1 MPIYE
6 VTDPKTG
13 RTLELEGDSA
23 PTEQELDQI
32 FSQYQI
38 ERQATAGEKLGG
50 ALDVG
55 LNMLTSAAAKPLSGL
70 YGAATLAST
79 FDPARAAASQKQVE
93 DVLTYQLQEGSQ
105 GQKYAQA
112 IANAPIIKQIGEV
125 FESGSQQIGD
135 ATYNVTGSPLAASVA
150 KAAPEAFATYLGGKA
165 PAGQAPRFERKANE
179 LARQGAGDMVR
190 NTATDIPS
198 ALRSSDTA
206 QALRS
211 GKTKDI
217 ADIIDADPEFY
228 KALED
233 LGITSEPLPSYASRN
248 PQFRGIEQSFAAIPT
263 SPQHAQALQFSK
275 DVSALAHGLQE
286 KFTRFDGSADA
297 SIQFRQAAEKTVDE
311 LTEAADEAYG
321 LLDARLNKRAVAQ
334 PKETMKFINEATQ
347 DLAGS
352 IDDPDLPSSI
362 RTVLKSLEPRRVT
375 NPDGTVML
383 QPPTYANLDLVRR
396 EIGAGL
402 KKEGQ
407 FKDEQT
413 GLLKK
418 LYSTITDD
426 LHNMAE
432 AQGLVDE
439 VKASKALVK
448 QRKDLETSMQQL
460 LGKNLQNDII
470 PVIQS
475 GAKGLAKG
483 GVEKYQRIMQNL
495 DPELRK
501 ELVFTAISDQF
512 TKTLKGTANQLDT
525 TGFLKW
531 YDQTLGNKTVRG
543 IIEQDL
549 PEGALADI
557 DNLAKISRGV
567 AQASAQRIP
576 TGVVNAVLK
585 DQGGFLERMVGKAAT
600 NIPGATGKTL
610 SIVEDLL
617 AKKSDRAAATS
628 DLLADPQFQ
637 SLLRNSVANGVAQ
650 GRRLERAAAESER
663 RVMQSE
669 KYKRWA
675 ETLKES
681 ERAKLAGAGLAS
693 FLINQNEEPQQ

>member
-38 ERQATAGEKLGG
+38 ERQATTGEKLGG
-50 ALDVG
+50 AIDVG
-55 LNMLTSAAAKPLSGL
+55 FNMLSSAAAKPLSGL
-70 YGAATLAST
+70 YGAATLATT
-79 FDPARAAASQKQVE
+79 FDPARAAASQKQAE
-93 DVLTYQLQEGSQ
+93 DVLTHQLQEGSQ

-179 LARQGAGDMVR
+179 LAQQGAGDMVR
-190 NTATDIPS
+190 NTATDIPT

-248 PQFRGIEQSFAAIPT
+248 PQFRGIEQSFAAIPN
-263 SPQHAQALQFSK
+263 SPQHTQALQFSK

-286 KFTRFDGSADA
+286 KFTKFEGSADA
-297 SIQFRQAAEKTVDE
+297 SMQFRQAAEKTVDE

-362 RTVLKSLEPRRVT
+362 KTVLKSLEPRRVT

-512 TKTLKGTANQLDT
+512 RKTLQGSANQLDT
-525 TGFLKW
+525 TAFLKW

-557 DNLAKISRGV
+557 DNLAKISRGI
-567 AQASAQRIP
+567 AQASAQKIK
-576 TGVVNAVLK
+576 TGIVNAVLK
-585 DQGGFLERMVGKAAT
+585 DEGGFLERMVGKGAKVL
-600 NIPGATGKTL
+600 PGATGKTL

-650 GRRLERAAAESER
+650 GKRLEKAAAASEK

-675 ETLKES
+675 ETLSES

>member
-1 MPIYE
+1 MAKYE
-6 VTDPKTG
+6 IKSPDGKTIVI
-13 RTLELEGDSA
+13 EGSRP
-23 PTEQELDQI
+23 PTQEDAKRI
-32 FSQYQI
+32 FAQYQI
-38 ERQATAGEKLGG
+38 ERQATTGEKLGG

-70 YGAATLAST
+70 YGAATLATT
-79 FDPARAAASQKQVE
+79 FDPARAAASQKQAE

-105 GQKYAQA
+105 GQKYAQS
-112 IANAPIIKQIGEV
+112 IGNAPILKQVGEV

-179 LARQGAGDMVR
+179 LAQQGAGDMVR
-190 NTATDIPS
+190 NTATDIPT

-217 ADIIDADPEFY
+217 ADIIDADPDFY

-286 KFTRFDGSADA
+286 KFTKFEGSADA
-297 SIQFRQAAEKTVDE
+297 SMQFRQAAEKTVDE

-567 AQASAQRIP
+567 AQASAQRIQ

-585 DQGGFLERMVGKAAT
+585 DQGGFLERMVGKAAA

-650 GRRLERAAAESER
+650 GKRLEKAAAASEK

-675 ETLKES
+675 ETLSES

>member
-1 MPIYE
+1 MAKYE
-6 VTDPKTG
+6 IKSPDGKTIVI
-13 RTLELEGDSA
+13 EGSRP
-23 PTEQELDQI
+23 PTQEDAKRI
-32 FSQYQI
+32 FAQYQI
-38 ERQATAGEKLGG
+38 ERQATTGEKLGG

-55 LNMLTSAAAKPLSGL
+55 LNMLSSAAAVPLSGL
-70 YGAATLAST
+70 YGAATLATT
-79 FDPARAAASQKQVE
+79 FDPTRAAASQKQVE
-93 DVLTYQLQEGSQ
+93 DALTYQLQEGSQ

-112 IANAPIIKQIGEV
+112 IGNAPILKQFGE
-125 FESGSQQIGD
+125 FMQSGSQQIGD
-135 ATYNVTGSPLAASVA
+135 ATYNVTSSPLAASVA
-150 KAAPEAFATYLGGKA
+150 KAAPEAIMTYLGGKA
-165 PAGQAPRFERKANE
+165 PASQAPRFERKANE
-179 LARQGAGDMVR
+179 LAQQGANDLVR
-190 NTATDIPS
+190 NSTTTITS
-198 ALRSSDTA
+198 GLRNSDTA
-206 QALRS
+206 KALRS
-211 GKTKDI
+211 GRARDI
-217 ADIIDADPEFY
+217 EDIIDADPEFY

-248 PQFRGIEQSFAAIPT
+248 PQFRGIEQSFAAIPS
-263 SPQHAQALQFSK
+263 SPQHTQALRFAE
-275 DVSALAHGLQE
+275 DISALAHGLQE

-321 LLDARLNKRAVAQ
+321 LLGARLNKRAVAQ

-362 RTVLKSLEPRRVT
+362 KTVLKSLEPRRVT
-375 NPDGTVML
+375 NPDGTVTL
-383 QPPTYANLDLVRR
+383 QPPTYANLDLVRK

-407 FKDEQT
+407 LKDEQT

-418 LYSTITDD
+418 LYATLTDD
-426 LHNMAE
+426 LHAMAE
-432 AQGLVDE
+432 KQGLVEE

-448 QRKDLETSMQQL
+448 QRKELETSMQEL

-483 GVEKYQRIMQNL
+483 GVEKYRRIMQNL

-512 TKTLKGTANQLDT
+512 RKTLKGTANQLDT

-531 YDQTLGNKTVRG
+531 YDQTIGNKTVRG

-549 PEGALADI
+549 PEGSLSDI
-557 DNLAKISRGV
+557 DNLARVSRGI
-567 AQASAQRIP
+567 AQASAQKIP

-585 DQGGFLERMVGKAAT
+585 DEGGFLERMVGKAAT

-650 GRRLERAAAESER
+650 GRKLEKAAAESEK
-663 RVMQSE
+663 RVMQSA

-675 ETLKES
+675 ETLSES
-681 ERAKLAGAGLAS
+681 EKAKLTGAGLAA
-693 FLINQNEEPQQ
+693 FLVNQNDESR